1 MDTIFGEDISAEL
14 DRAEEALAASLKAV
28 LDPWILVQLFL
39 VVVILVASAAVGR
52 RIERALEPR
61 VREVH
66 GRRLLL
72 RVLAL
77 LLRRTRWIV
86 AALALSLV
94 VVVMRA
100 ATLPSRSTLIGI
112 AGALVAAWVAISV
125 ASRLIRNPTVGR
137 LVAWIAWLFVALHV
151 TGIFDEVSGVLDA
164 AAFRVGTVRV
174 SLWLLLQAIVL
185 IGVLAWAAIVLG
197 NLAERRVGQISDLT
211 PSLRVLIG
219 KLAKITLLVAAVAVA
234 LSMLGIDLTA
244 LTFFSGA
251 LGLGIGF
258 GLQKVV
264 SNFVSGIIIL
274 LDKSIKPGDTIAIGQ
289 TFGWVRSLRARF
301 VSIITRD
308 GREYLIPNEDF
319 ITQRVENW
327 SFTDPDVRI
336 DVEFGVAQDSDPHAV
351 RRIAVDTA
359 KALDRVLERPAPV
372 CHMTRIGESSLDFIL
387 RFWIADPQ
395 NGVTN
400 IRGAALLAC
409 WDAFKA
415 AGVRIPYPTRRIVV
429 EPPIAVRVV
438 EGSGSEGRGD

>member
-1 MDTIFGEDISAEL
+1 
-14 DRAEEALAASLKAV
+14 V
-28 LDPWILVQLFL
+28 
-39 VVVILVASAAVGR
+39 
-52 RIERALEPR
+52 
-61 VREVH
+61 
-66 GRRLLL
+66 
-72 RVLAL
+72 
-77 LLRRTRWIV
+77 
-86 AALALSLV
+86 
-94 VVVMRA
+94 
-100 ATLPSRSTLIGI
+100 
-112 AGALVAAWVAISV
+112 
-125 ASRLIRNPTVGR
+125 IRNPTVGR
-137 LVAWIAWLFVALHV
+137 FVAWIAWLFVALHV

-164 AAFRVGTVRV
+164 AAFRVGRVRV

-219 KLAKITLLVAAVAVA
+219 KLVKITLLVTAVAVA
-234 LSMLGIDLTA
+234 LAMLGIDLTA

-251 LGLGIGF
+251 LGLGLGF

-327 SFTDPDVRI
+327 FFTDTDVRI
-336 DVEFGVAQDSDPHAV
+336 DVEFDVAQDSDPHAV

-400 IRGAALLAC
+400 IRGATLLAC

-415 AGVRIPYPTRRIVV
+415 AGVRIPYPTRQLVV
-429 EPPIAVRVV
+429 ETPMTVRVV
-438 EGSGSEGRGD
+438 EGSRPEGGSD